1 MEGQADEHNTQF
13 VYGPGDVATRLGV
26 SSAGLRRLAVLYER
40 VYGQLGRDPRQG
52 RVWPQEAVERLERA
66 RAKVRAGQAVSIEA
80 ALNSLTLGEPGA
92 EVPEPPELAQASEEQ
107 DRDRALGAVVGEL
120 RALRLAVEEQNHRLH
135 ALEEENRQL
144 RASLPPPGSGQ
155 VPPWWERA
163 ARLSQP
169 LRQFPSGVVGR
180 VASGGRDTPLGRLWA
195 RGRRVLASTIRR
207 TR

>member
-1 MEGQADEHNTQF
+1 MEGQSDAYSGQF

-26 SSAGLRRLAVLYER
+26 SSAGLRRLAVVYER

-66 RAKVRAGQAVSIEA
+66 RAMVRAGQAVSIEA
-80 ALNSLTLGEPGA
+80 ALNSLTFGEPGTDA
-92 EVPEPPELAQASEEQ
+92 PDPSALAQAPEEQ
-107 DRDRALGAVVGEL
+107 DRNYALVAVVGEL
-120 RALRLAVEEQNHRLH
+120 RALRLAVEEQNQRLH

-163 ARLSQP
+163 VRLSRP
-169 LRQFPSGVVGR
+169 LRQFPSGVAGR
-180 VASGGRDTPLGRLWA
+180 VASGGRDTPLGGLWA
-195 RGRRVLASTIRR
+195 RGRSLLASTIRR
-207 TR
+207 KR

>member
-1 MEGQADEHNTQF
+1 

-26 SSAGLRRLAVLYER
+26 SSAGLRRLAAVYER

-66 RAKVRAGQAVSIEA
+66 RAMIRAGQAVSIEA
-80 ALNSLTLGEPGA
+80 ALNSLTLGESGTD
-92 EVPEPPELAQASEEQ
+92 VPEASALAQAPEEQ
-107 DRDRALGAVVGEL
+107 DRNHALGAVVGEL
-120 RALRLAVEEQNHRLH
+120 RALRLAVEEQNQRLH

-155 VPPWWERA
+155 VPPWWEGA
-163 ARLSQP
+163 VRLSRP

-180 VASGGRDTPLGRLWA
+180 VASRSRNTPLGGLWA
-195 RGRRVLASTIRR
+195 RGRSLLASTIRR
-207 TR
+207 KR

>member
-1 MEGQADEHNTQF
+1 MEGQADEHNAQF

-26 SSAGLRRLAVLYER
+26 SSAGLRRLAVVYER

-66 RAKVRAGQAVSIEA
+66 RAMIRAGQAVSIEA
-80 ALNSLTLGEPGA
+80 ALNSLTFGEPGA
-92 EVPEPPELAQASEEQ
+92 DVVEPPALAQAPEEQ

-144 RASLPPPGSGQ
+144 RASLPPASGQ
-155 VPPWWERA
+155 VPSWWERA

-169 LRQFPSGVVGR
+169 LRQFSSGVVGR
-180 VASGGRDTPLGRLWA
+180 AASGGRDTPLGGLWA
-195 RGRRVLASTIRR
+195 SGRSLLASTIRR
-207 TR
+207 KR